1 MNLTSFSE
9 NKIYYLKRKPF
20 GLIYQ
25 RSQKVPDKLSVD
37 CFGHFNSDQS
47 LTFEVTYWSAS
58 FDKYIARDNVLAK
71 QKMFLQDKIF
81 KLLNSNRFTEI
92 EYKSFDLTMNVKR
105 YNDFKFI
112 VHLKKDFRLENVLS
126 MTREDEIVCILNE
139 KIFGDLLFDLAYSM
153 KGKLLLLEP

>member
-1 MNLTSFSE
+1 M
-9 NKIYYLKRKPF
+9 
-20 GLIYQ
+20 
-25 RSQKVPDKLSVD
+25 
-37 CFGHFNSDQS
+37 
-47 LTFEVTYWSAS
+47 TYWSAS

-71 QKMFLQDKIF
+71 QKMFLQDEIF

-126 MTREDEIVCILNE
+126 MTREDEIVCISNE

-153 KGKLLLLEP
+153 KGQLLLLEP